1 MFEKKSHR
9 VRDKIAS
16 EKQPFWVSAYPWVLV
31 VDSSPVCHG
40 PLVARWLGRFRLCS
54 HICSS
59 VGPRFFFHEKRI
71 KDEIVQVCRSLRMWH
86 QMIWFVRIFVLD
98 FQLWL
103 WFWQLTA
110 KAQPKE
116 EGRADRTLPE
126 LQEEAICWMYLTKTT
141 IWYPFHNPCGKWSVE
156 VSQSLES
163 HSQPPFSGGSKSTKE
178 EASFR
183 CQNCQP
189 KNGFGEILRF
199 FYSTPNWRTCKK
211 LPCVQDL
218 RIAWWTCLS
227 VDGFVYWL
235 WNLWMFLLTHLHLYT
250 QVPPMTFFNG
260 ETMSKIW
267 NEITWTIWM
276 YLNWYL
282 NCIPTL
288 GPLIPKQNDTQ
299 DPHPQVIG
307 SLRSCCWE
315 EPGRSLHQPRN
326 LGWKFWNRGYN
337 LIQKKHWGE

>member
-1 MFEKKSHR
+1 
-9 VRDKIAS
+9 
-16 EKQPFWVSAYPWVLV
+16 
-31 VDSSPVCHG
+31 
-40 PLVARWLGRFRLCS
+40 
-54 HICSS
+54 
-59 VGPRFFFHEKRI
+59 
-71 KDEIVQVCRSLRMWH
+71 MWH

-103 WFWQLTA
+103 PRPSPRRKAGRTEHCQSCKRKQFLGCILPRQLFGILST
-110 KAQPKE
+110 
-116 EGRADRTLPE
+116 
-126 LQEEAICWMYLTKTT
+126 
-141 IWYPFHNPCGKWSVE
+141 NPCGKWRVE
-156 VSQSLES
+156 LLQSLES
-163 HSQPPFSGGSKSTKE
+163 HHRNSLFWRFQVHQRGGQFPWEECANRKTVLEKVYVFFIQPQTE
-178 EASFR
+178 E
-183 CQNCQP
+183 
-189 KNGFGEILRF
+189 LV
-199 FYSTPNWRTCKK
+199 KK

-250 QVPPMTFFNG
+250 QVPPITFFNG

-337 LIQKKHWGE
+337 LIQRKHWGDDIMKNAWECPKNFQSTP